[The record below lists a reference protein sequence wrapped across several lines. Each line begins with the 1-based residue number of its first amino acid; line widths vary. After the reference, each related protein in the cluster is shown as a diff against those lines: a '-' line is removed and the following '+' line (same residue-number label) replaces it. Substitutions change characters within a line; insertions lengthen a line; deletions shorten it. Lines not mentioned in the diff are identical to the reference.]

1 MSILFILLAILLL
14 GILIMVH
21 EYGHFISARMCG
33 IPVKE
38 FSIGFGPKLVS
49 WKSKKHDTLFKI
61 SAIPLGGYCM
71 YYGELASD
79 GDNKNDE
86 ERVSPDDPR
95 YYYGHNVW
103 KRIFT
108 VIAGPLMNIIFAFVV
123 AVVFMFAYG
132 SKVEGLNIAQIQP
145 NSPAEIAGFEIGDK
159 LISINGESLD
169 TGEAD
174 AVTKLISKVAEPDT
188 ALDFVVV
195 REGEELN
202 IACTPKYLES
212 ESRFVIGVN
221 VGIIRSRSAADVF
234 PEAWKYCVDSSK
246 LIASALGKLFT
257 TGEGFES
264 TSGPVGVI
272 QQVSQLT
279 QIGGL
284 AALLN
289 LAIIISINLGL
300 VNLLPIPGLD
310 GARLIFM
317 LIEALRGKPVNQK
330 VEAYIHTAG
339 YILLFG
345 LMIFL
350 TFRDVIKLFR

>member
-1 MSILFILLAILLL
+1 MSILFILIAILML

-49 WKSKKHDTLFKI
+49 WKSKKHDTEFKI

-79 GDNKNDE
+79 GDNKSEDSI
-86 ERVSPDDPR
+86 SPDDPR

-108 VIAGPLMNIIFAFVV
+108 VISGPLMNLIFAFVV
-123 AVVFMFAYG
+123 AIIFMFAYG
-132 SKVEGLNIAQIQP
+132 SKIEGLKVENIQSG
-145 NSPAEIAGFEIGDK
+145 SPAEIAGFEIGDK
-159 LISINGESLD
+159 FLSINGESIG

-174 AVTKLISKVAEPDT
+174 AVTKLIAKVAKPDT
-188 ALDFVVV
+188 ELNFLVERD
-195 REGEELN
+195 GKELN
-202 IACTPKYLES
+202 ISCMPKYS
-212 ESRFVIGVN
+212 ESDNRYLIGVN
-221 VGIIRSRSAADVF
+221 VGIIRSRSASDVF
-234 PEAWKYCVDSSK
+234 PEAWRYCEDSSK
-246 LIASALGKLFT
+246 IIVRALGKLFT

-264 TSGPVGVI
+264 TTGPVGVI

-317 LIEALRGKPVNQK
+317 LIEAVRGKPVNQK

-339 YILLFG
+339 YILLFS

-350 TFRDVIKLFR
+350 TYRDIANIFK